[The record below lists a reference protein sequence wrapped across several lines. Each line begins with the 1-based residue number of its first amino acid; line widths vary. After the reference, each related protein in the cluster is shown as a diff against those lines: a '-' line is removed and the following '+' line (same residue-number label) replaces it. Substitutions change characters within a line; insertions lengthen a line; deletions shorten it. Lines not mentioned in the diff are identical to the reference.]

1 MALLL
6 AMMRTLADEN
16 LAPAALMRRLNVQI
30 FRHSPRSRFI
40 TAFLAAYQPATGHL
54 EWVNAGHL
62 PPMILRADGSVDRA
76 AFRDGGS
83 LALGMF
89 ESAEYES
96 SSAML
101 APGDALVLYSDGL
114 TEAENAAGEPFEDA
128 GVEAVTRQHGVGD
141 PAALGRA
148 LLAAVERYAGDAR
161 LADDL
166 TVLALVRHPAGS
178 APLVV

>member
-6 AMMRTLADEN
+6 AMMRTLADEQ

-30 FRHSPRSRFI
+30 FRHSPRSKFI
-40 TAFLAAYQPATGHL
+40 TAFLAAYDPATGDL

-62 PPMILRADGSVDRA
+62 PPMILRADGSTDRET
-76 AFRDGGS
+76 FRDGGS

-89 ESAEYES
+89 EEADYAS
-96 SSAML
+96 SRATL

-114 TEAENAAGEPFEDA
+114 TEAENAAGVPFEDS
-128 GVEAVTRQHGVGD
+128 GVDAVIRGHGADD

-148 LLAAVERYAGDAR
+148 LIAAVETYAGDAKIG
-161 LADDL
+161 DDL
-166 TVLALVRHPAGS
+166 TVLTLARHGNVNS
-178 APLVV
+178 QS